1 VTWAKEKEKVLNE
14 NLMERVLNRDNLMEA
29 YKRVKANGGAPGIDG
44 MSVQA
49 FNDHARDHWPVIAD
63 KLRTGE
69 YLPGAIRGVSIPKPQ
84 GGERLLGIPNVQDRV
99 IQQALSQ
106 VLSPIFEAEF
116 STNSYGY
123 RPGRSAHDA
132 IEAARDYVLSGKT
145 WVVDIDISAFF
156 DEVEHDRLMAKI
168 GRKVRDKQV
177 LKLIG
182 RYLRA
187 PMQRNGRQEK
197 RVRGTPQG
205 GPLSPLL
212 ANIYLDDLDKELER
226 RGLSFCRYADDS
238 VIFVGSERSGERVLE
253 SLSAWIAKHL
263 KLRVNANKSGVR
275 RPWNG
280 KFLGF
285 RINSDG
291 RIGVAQAS
299 LDKLKD
305 QVRRCWDAQ
314 TSLKLEERI
323 ADWQQFIR
331 GWWNYF
337 KICQVMRP
345 IRVLESWI
353 RRHMRKYFWQ
363 RWHNR
368 RGRMNALRRLKA
380 KPRYLAKA
388 AGSSGTWRMAR
399 SPLLHDVLNNARLK
413 RWGLWVPSDFATA

>member
-1 VTWAKEKEKVLNE
+1 MLNE
-14 NLMERVLNRDNLMEA
+14 NLMANVLNRDNLMEA
-29 YKRVKANGGAPGIDG
+29 YRRVKANGGAPGVDG
-44 MSVQA
+44 MSVEA
-49 FNDHARDHWPVIAD
+49 FAEHARDHWPAIAD
-63 KLRTGE
+63 KLRTGA

-116 STNSYGY
+116 SPHSYGY

-132 IEAARDYVLSGKT
+132 VRAAQSFVHSGKSWT
-145 WVVDIDISAFF
+145 IDIDISAFF
-156 DEVEHDRLMAKI
+156 DEVDHDILMAKI
-168 GRKVRDKQV
+168 GRKVRDKRV

-187 PMQRNGRQEK
+187 PMQRHGRNQK
-197 RVRGTPQG
+197 RSRGTPQG

-226 RGLSFCRYADDS
+226 RGLSFCRYADD
-238 VIFVGSERSGERVLE
+238 VVLFVGSERSGDRILE
-253 SLSAWIAKHL
+253 SVTAWIAKHL
-263 KLRVNANKSGVR
+263 KLRVNVNKSGVG

-285 RINSDG
+285 RITRNG
-291 RIGVAQAS
+291 KIGPAQAS
-299 LDKLKD
+299 LDKLKAE
-305 QVRRCWDAQ
+305 VRRQWNAQ
-314 TSLKLEERI
+314 LSLKLEERVI
-323 ADWQQFIR
+323 GWQRYIR

-337 KICQVMRP
+337 CLCEYRRP
-345 IRVLESWI
+345 IIILESWM

-368 RGRMNALRRLKA
+368 QGRLHALRRLKA
-380 KPRYLAKA
+380 KSYHLKQAS
-388 AGSSGTWRMAR
+388 GSVGTWRLAR
-399 SPLLHDVLNNARLK
+399 SPMLQTVLNNARLR
-413 RWGLWVPSDFATA
+413 RWGLWVPSDFATQ